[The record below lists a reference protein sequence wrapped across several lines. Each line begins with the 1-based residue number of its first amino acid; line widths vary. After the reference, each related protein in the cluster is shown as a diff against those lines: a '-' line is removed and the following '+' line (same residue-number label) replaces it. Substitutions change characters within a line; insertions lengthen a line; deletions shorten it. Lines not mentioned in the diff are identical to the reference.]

1 MALKALC
8 QNVFGKHIRIRSDNT
23 SVVSCLNKF
32 GTCHSSTLHSF
43 SREIWLWCINRDIWL
58 TAQHIPGKQ
67 NVMADSYSRRFNTNT
82 EWMLDGSVFNSLT
95 ISFFSPDVDLFASRL
110 NKRMTPFVSWLPDP
124 DALATDAFCLDWGRF
139 RRYIFPPF
147 CLINRILQKLSQD
160 GAEAILVVPLWKTQ
174 TWYPKMLNMLVDF
187 PLILPTTNDI
197 LSLPSS
203 DREHPLSHNMTLLA
217 CHLSG
222 NDCKTEEFRSKL
234 PTSSPSH
241 GGCLRERVTTRPLR
255 NGSFSVLQGK
265 LIQFSRM

>member
-1 MALKALC
+1 MPECFRKTYSH
-8 QNVFGKHIRIRSDNT
+8 KIRQYICCVLSKQILDMSFVYLTFLLPKNM
-23 SVVSCLNKF
+23 VVVHKY
-32 GTCHSSTLHSF
+32 
-43 SREIWLWCINRDIWL
+43 SR
-58 TAQHIPGKQ
+58 KQ

-82 EWMLDGSVFNSLT
+82 EWMLDASVFNSLT

-124 DALATDAFCLDWGRF
+124 DALATNAFCLDWGIF
-139 RRYIFPPF
+139 LSYIFPPY

-160 GAEAILVVPLWKTQ
+160 GAQAILVVPLWKTQ

-222 NDCKTEEFRSKL
+222 NDCKT
-234 PTSSPSH
+234 
-241 GGCLRERVTTRPLR
+241 
-255 NGSFSVLQGK
+255 
-265 LIQFSRM
+265 